1 MPGLKH
7 QSIVQILR
15 DEPQLVVMF
24 LGRAG
29 FRLPS
34 GAVPVIVD
42 SDLSHRGPDI
52 VKELLSDNVFLFHGM
67 HEKVA
72 VVVEVQ
78 TSRPNHERQLTWPC
92 YVTSARAV
100 YDCRAYMLVVAASR
114 DALMGSDRVIEIGQ
128 PGFSFLPFISG
139 HDRMP
144 PPGGPFFGPE
154 LTMLHV
160 LTGTLD
166 LSIHEARMFAL
177 ASIAE
182 ALPDR
187 YRRYVHLI
195 RIFTPRNARQELEQL
210 MEDLFKDPFI
220 DRFLE
225 EGKQLGIERG
235 MQQGMEQGMQ
245 QGMEQGMQQGM
256 EQGMQQGMEQGKQQ
270 GMEQGKQLGR
280 ADSATRVLLTILA
293 ARGISIADQLRTRI
307 AECADPDL
315 LESWA
320 TRAATSTTIDEVF
333 AS

>member
-15 DEPQLVVMF
+15 DEPQLVTMF
-24 LGRAG
+24 LGRSG

-34 GAVPVIVD
+34 GAMPGIVD
-42 SDLSHRGPDI
+42 SDLSHRDPGML
-52 VKELLSDNVFLFHGM
+52 KELLSDNVFLYKGM
-67 HEKVA
+67 E
-72 VVVEVQ
+72 
-78 TSRPNHERQLTWPC
+78 T
-92 YVTSARAV
+92 
-100 YDCRAYMLVVAASR
+100 
-114 DALMGSDRVIEIGQ
+114 
-128 PGFSFLPFISG
+128 GFTFLPFVSG
-139 HDRMP
+139 HGCLP

-177 ASIAE
+177 ATIAE
-182 ALPDR
+182 AQPDR

-195 RIFTPRNARQELEQL
+195 RIFTPRHARKELEQL

-220 DRFLE
+220 DRFIE

-256 EQGMQQGMEQGKQQ
+256 EQGKR
-270 GMEQGKQLGR
+270 LGR
-280 ADSATRVLLTILA
+280 ADGAARVLVTILA
-293 ARGISIADQLRTRI
+293 ARGIAIADQVRARI
-307 AECADPDL
+307 AECTDPDL
-315 LESWA
+315 LERWA
-320 TRAATSTTIDEVF
+320 TRAAISTTIDEVF

>member
-15 DEPQLVVMF
+15 DEPQLLVMF
-24 LGRAG
+24 LGRSG

-34 GAVPVIVD
+34 GAIPVIAD
-42 SDLSHRGPDI
+42 SDLSHRDPGML
-52 VKELLSDNVFLFHGM
+52 KELRSDNVFLFRGM
-67 HEKVA
+67 HEQVA

-78 TSRPNHERQLTWPC
+78 TSRPNQKRKLAWPC

-100 YDCRAYMLVVAASR
+100 HDCKAYLLVVAAGP
-114 DALMGSDRVIEIGQ
+114 DALSGSDRVIEIGQ
-128 PGFSFLPFISG
+128 PGFNLLPFVSG
-139 HDRMP
+139 RDRMP

-177 ASIAE
+177 ASIA
-182 ALPDR
+182 AARPDR
-187 YRRYVHLI
+187 YHRYVHLI
-195 RIFTPRNARQELEQL
+195 RIFTPRHARNELEQL

-220 DRFLE
+220 DRFIE
-225 EGKQLGIERG
+225 EGKQLGIER
-235 MQQGMEQGMQ
+235 GMEQGMQ

-256 EQGMQQGMEQGKQQ
+256 EQGMQQGM
-270 GMEQGKQLGR
+270 QLGR
-280 ADSATRVLLTILA
+280 AKSAAHVLLTILA
-293 ARGISIADQLRTRI
+293 ARGIAIADQIRARI

-315 LESWA
+315 LERWA
-320 TRAATSTTIDEVF
+320 TRAATCANIDEVF
-333 AS
+333 TA

>member
-15 DEPQLVVMF
+15 DEPQLVTMF
-24 LGRAG
+24 LGRSG

-34 GAVPVIVD
+34 GAMPVIVD
-42 SDLSHRGPDI
+42 SDLSHRDPGML
-52 VKELLSDNVFLFHGM
+52 KELLSDNVFLYNGM
-67 HEKVA
+67 EEDVA

-78 TSRPNHERQLTWPC
+78 TSWPDHERQLTWPC

-100 YDCRAYMLVVAASR
+100 YDCKAYMLVLAASR
-114 DALMGSDRVIEIGQ
+114 NARTGSERMIEIGQ
-128 PGFSFLPFISG
+128 PGFTFLPFVSG
-139 HDRMP
+139 HGCLP

-182 ALPDR
+182 TRPDR

-195 RIFTPRNARQELEQL
+195 RIFTPRHARKELEEL

-220 DRFLE
+220 DRFIE

-235 MQQGMEQGMQ
+235 MQQGMQ
-245 QGMEQGMQQGM
+245 QGMEQGM
-256 EQGMQQGMEQGKQQ
+256 EQGKR
-270 GMEQGKQLGR
+270 LGR
-280 ADSATRVLLTILA
+280 ADSAARMLVTILA
-293 ARGISIADQLRTRI
+293 ARGIAIADQVRARI

-315 LESWA
+315 LERWA
-320 TRAATSTTIDEVF
+320 TRAATCSTIDEVF
-333 AS
+333 VS

>member
-15 DEPQLVVMF
+15 DEPQLVTMF
-24 LGRAG
+24 LGRSG
-29 FRLPS
+29 FRLPT
-34 GAVPVIVD
+34 GAMPVVVD
-42 SDLSHRGPDI
+42 SDLSHRDPGML
-52 VKELLSDNVFLFHGM
+52 KELLSDGVFLYKGM
-67 HEKVA
+67 EENVA

-78 TSRPNHERQLTWPC
+78 TTRPKHKHQLAWPC

-100 YDCRAYMLVVAASR
+100 YDCKAYMLVVATSR
-114 DALMGSDRVIEIGQ
+114 DARTGSERSIEVGQ
-128 PGFSFLPFISG
+128 PGFTFLPFVSG
-139 HDRMP
+139 HGHLP

-166 LSIHEARMFAL
+166 LSVHEARMFAL
-177 ASIAE
+177 ASIRE
-182 ALPDR
+182 APPDR

-195 RIFTPRNARQELEQL
+195 RIFTPRPARKELEQL

-235 MQQGMEQGMQ
+235 M
-245 QGMEQGMQQGM
+245 EQGMQQGM
-256 EQGMQQGMEQGKQQ
+256 EQGMQQGMEQGKR
-270 GMEQGKQLGR
+270 LGR
-280 ADSATRVLLTILA
+280 ADSAARVLLTILA
-293 ARGISIADQLRTRI
+293 ARGIAIADQVRARI

-315 LESWA
+315 LERWA
-320 TRAATSTTIDEVF
+320 TRAATSSTIDEVF